1 MKKVVR
7 TVWISVLTGLA
18 FLVVACTSQNRIPRK
33 VRKQLMAERDSI
45 EVRINDTKERADIY
59 WNAPFMKDLDSYDN
73 LNEKRDACMT
83 LIEIKEE
90 QIDLYNRLNEINTLL
105 GKEEE
110 AAKNDD
116 ASIKARSEIKL
127 IEEIINN
134 LVPPCL
140 YGPPPTD

>member
-59 WNAPFMKDLDSYDN
+59 WNAPFMKDLNSYDN

>member
-73 LNEKRDACMT
+73 LNETRDACMT